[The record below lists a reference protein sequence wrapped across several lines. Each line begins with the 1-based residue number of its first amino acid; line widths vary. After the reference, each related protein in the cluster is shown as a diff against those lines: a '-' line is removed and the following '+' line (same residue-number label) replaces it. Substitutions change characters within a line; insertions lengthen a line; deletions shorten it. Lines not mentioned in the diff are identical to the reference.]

1 MRCRLFSGVSLRM
14 NPPCPYNKN
23 RRLSLEVKRL
33 ATKHEQILSYIDSLP
48 VGEKISV
55 RRIAKEMKV
64 SEGTAYRAIKEA
76 ENKGFVS
83 TIERV
88 GTIRI
93 EQKKKENIEKLT
105 YAEVVNVIDGQ
116 VLGGKAGLHKTLNK
130 FVIGAMELDAMMRY
144 TAAGNLLI
152 VGNRINAHRQALEA
166 GAAVLVTGGFNTD
179 DSIIELADM
188 LELPILSTSYD
199 TFTVAAMI
207 NRAIYDQ
214 LIKKEIVLVEDIL
227 TPADRTVTLSPK
239 DKLEKWYEKN
249 YETGHGRFPVI
260 DQQMKIHGILTSK
273 DIAGHDRSVPIEK
286 VMTKNPV
293 TVIGKTSVASAAQMM
308 VWEGIEVLPVTDGHH
323 RLIGMISR
331 QDVLKALQ
339 MVQKQP
345 QVGEKL
351 DDIVSRGFKEEEDD
365 KTPAVYQYEV
375 TPQMTNQL
383 GTISYGVFTTI
394 LTQAASRFLR
404 SRKRGELV
412 IESIT
417 IFFLKP
423 VQMESVIEV
432 KPRIL
437 EAGRKFGKMEV
448 EVSSQSG
455 IVSKAMLMVQ
465 LMERS

>member
-1 MRCRLFSGVSLRM
+1 M
-14 NPPCPYNKN
+14 NPPYPYNKS

-323 RLIGMISR
+323 KLIGMISR

>member
-1 MRCRLFSGVSLRM
+1 M
-14 NPPCPYNKN
+14 
-23 RRLSLEVKRL
+23 

-323 RLIGMISR
+323 KLIGR